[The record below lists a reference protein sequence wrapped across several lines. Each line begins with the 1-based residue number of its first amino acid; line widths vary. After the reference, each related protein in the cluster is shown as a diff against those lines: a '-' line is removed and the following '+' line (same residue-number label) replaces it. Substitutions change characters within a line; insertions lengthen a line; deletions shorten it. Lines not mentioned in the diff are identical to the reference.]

1 MPPSAEGT
9 FVKPEP
15 SPTKNP
21 ADTVLTIVA
30 LAAFNC
36 DALTVAPLISTA
48 LTIEEVIV
56 FDTSN
61 VVAETADTPK
71 LFTFAT
77 VLVKAIPVLLATPSS
92 FVNTILSPAE
102 KVLL

>member
-61 VVAETADTPK
+61 VVAETTEAPK
-71 LFTFAT
+71 L
-77 VLVKAIPVLLATPSS
+77 
-92 FVNTILSPAE
+92 
-102 KVLL
+102 